1 LLLLFLGE
9 YNENKS
15 DTLVEGTNLD
25 GVKRRESKL
34 LKPYATSF
42 ERDRVNHIRLHVMP
56 TKQFKTYAIS
66 VYIGQPL
73 SEQTVTNIALIPFV
87 QRRGTSALPE
97 TKQFREKLDDLY
109 GAGFGFDVYKR
120 GDYQIVQFRMDL
132 IHDQFVAGAS
142 GLLKQGFDFVG
153 STISEPLV
161 EHGAFRDKYVSSEK
175 VTLQKKLESIINDKI
190 RYAGERCIEEMC
202 RNEPYRL
209 HPLGRLA
216 DLPDITPA
224 SLYESYTRWLREAP
238 IDLYVVGDT
247 TLEEVKQLVSESFKI
262 DRSLEASYVM
272 KPELPESRETRE
284 VVERLDVSQ
293 GKLNMGLRTPVTYAD
308 EQYPAALMYNGILGG
323 YPHSKLF
330 INVREKESLAYY
342 ASSRFDGHKGIVT
355 LQSGIEFANYEKAL
369 AIMKQQLE
377 AMVNGEI
384 SDLELSQ
391 TRAMIANQL
400 RESKDSAFEMIGL
413 DFNSQL
419 SGKVRSAEDLI
430 EATEKVD
437 IAAIQKAAKT
447 VKLDTIYFLRDR
459 KGGN

>member
-1 LLLLFLGE
+1 M
-9 YNENKS
+9 
-15 DTLVEGTNLD
+15 
-25 GVKRRESKL
+25 
-34 LKPYATSF
+34 KPNATSF
-42 ERDRVNHIRLHVMP
+42 ERDRVNQIRLHVMP

-73 SEQTVTNIALIPFV
+73 SEQTVTNVALSPFV
-87 QRRGTSALPE
+87 LRRGTSALPE

-161 EHGAFRDKYVSSEK
+161 EQGAFRDRYVSSEK

-190 RYAGERCIEEMC
+190 RYAAERCIEEMC

-209 HPLGRLA
+209 HPLGRLE
-216 DLPDITPA
+216 DLPAITPP

-247 TLEEVKQLVSESFKI
+247 TLQEVKQLVSESFKM
-262 DRSLEASYVM
+262 DRSQEASYSM
-272 KPELPESRETRE
+272 KPVLPETRETRE

-308 EQYPAALMYNGILGG
+308 EQYPAAVMYNGILGG

-355 LQSGIEFANYEKAL
+355 LQSGIEFANYEKAA

-400 RESKDSAFEMIGL
+400 RESKDSAFEMIAL

-419 SGKVRSAEDLI
+419 SGKERSAEDLI
-430 EATEKVD
+430 EATEQVD
-437 IAAIQKAAKT
+437 IAAIQKVAET